1 MLIGG
6 FIRAV
11 WRHKDGTLAVKP
23 ARRLSRRDAAAVEA
37 EGRRLLRFLAA
48 DTAGREVRILPA

>member
-1 MLIGG
+1 MTS
-6 FIRAV
+6 
-11 WRHKDGTLAVKP
+11 HEDGTLVVKP
-23 ARRLSRRDAAAVEA
+23 ARRLSKRDAAAVEA